1 MAPSGKNGN
10 NETNIGLSSTVS
22 LSFFDSNGNTLP
34 ITNSKK
40 PIDIWIPRD
49 GNFKND
55 TFNFVNATGLKL
67 PNGFKLMPSAL
78 TIKSNNASIHLNIR
92 KISPNIIVGYL
103 ILVKFGDTP
112 FVNSSVSKY
121 DDWKLL
127 CPSGIV
133 IIKVFLKNLSP

>member
-1 MAPSGKNGN
+1 MAQSGKNGN

-22 LSFFDSNGNTLP
+22 LSFYDSNGNTLP

-55 TFNFVNATGLKL
+55 SFNFVNATGLKL
-67 PNGFKLMPSAL
+67 PNGFKLMPSAFN
-78 TIKSNNASIHLNIR
+78 IKSNNASFHINIK
-92 KISPNIIVGYL
+92 KISPNINVGYL
-103 ILVKFGDTP
+103 VLVKFGDTP

-127 CPSGIV
+127 CPSGI
-133 IIKVFLKNLSP
+133 